1 MTTRV
6 ILNPYWSVAQEYGL
20 YQRDRF
26 VGADLGDR
34 DEGGL
39 VAVHA
44 GTPIYRDSF
53 LHATLGTRFEDTIE
67 EGRLTLEVLPMGL
80 STCKTEVIVGY
91 QFEDLVREK

>member
-1 MTTRV
+1 MVERADLEMRLTTRV

-26 VGADLGDR
+26 VSADLGDR

-44 GTPIYRDSF
+44 GVPMYRSSS
-53 LHATLGTRFEDTIE
+53 LRATLRTCFEVTIE
-67 EGRLTLEVLPMGL
+67 VCRFTLEALLM
-80 STCKTEVIVGY
+80 C
-91 QFEDLVREK
+91 

>member
-26 VGADLGDR
+26 VGADLGDG

-44 GTPIYRDSF
+44 GTPIYKDSF
-53 LHATLGTRFEDTIE
+53 LQATLGTCFEDTVE
-67 EGRLTLEVLPMGL
+67 EGSLTLEVLPMGL

-91 QFEDLVREK
+91 QFEDLR